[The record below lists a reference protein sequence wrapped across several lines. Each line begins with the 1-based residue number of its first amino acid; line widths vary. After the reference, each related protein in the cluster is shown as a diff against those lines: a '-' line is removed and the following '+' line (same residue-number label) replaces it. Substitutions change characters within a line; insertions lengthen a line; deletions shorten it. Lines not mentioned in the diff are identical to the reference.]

1 MHSLQAIHD
10 AAGDGLY
17 DACRK
22 LNGCET
28 GQTKITPGVVL
39 LSLCG
44 ADMSNFVQGFNLPA
58 KYILHTVG
66 PIYRRYKPDKAA
78 ELLTSCYRTTLQ
90 VAIDNDIKSIALC
103 GVSTGVYGYPLDAAT
118 HIALNTTREVLQDN
132 PDKVSEERITD

>member
-1 MHSLQAIHD
+1 
-10 AAGDGLY
+10 
-17 DACRK
+17 
-22 LNGCET
+22 
-28 GQTKITPGVVL
+28 
-39 LSLCG
+39 
-44 ADMSNFVQGFNLPA
+44 MSNFVQGFNLPA

-132 PDKVSEERITD
+132 PDKLDRVIFCCFGENAEREYLDLAPIYFPPRVEAEERT